1 MSQYIVMH
9 CPLTCGNCP
18 VINSIPTASPS
29 MSPVINPTAQPS
41 ITPSVVPSAKPIVE
55 QIDTAEPSI
64 TPSVAPSAKP
74 IEDQIDTAEPS
85 VTPSVAPSAKP
96 IVDQID
102 TAEPSVAPSAIP
114 SVTPTEN
121 PATSSPT
128 DQPSRIP
135 TSTPIESTQVP
146 SQPKVQID
154 ILIVGVTSTNFEQVQ
169 DALRSAIIIS
179 LPDFELDPAMIS
191 FVLNSRVSRRHMSV
205 STEDFITAEIKV
217 DSNEEASRLAEAL
230 QNENGLQ
237 DQMNLALS
245 NSDLVDVEVT
255 SLENSLAVFPGNDA
269 DSNGSKESA
278 TLLTL
283 VIIGLVFLALVS
295 SVVSYYYYWPHSK
308 LKLETD
314 IESAVTGRCENAGGE
329 KRTLTSSSLRKHRSV
344 FE

>member
-1 MSQYIVMH
+1 MSQYIVMN

-29 MSPVINPTAQPS
+29 MSPVINPIAQPS
-41 ITPSVVPSAKPIVE
+41 ITPSVVPSAKPILE

-64 TPSVAPSAKP
+64 TPSVVPSANP
-74 IEDQIDTAEPS
+74 ILDQIDTAEPS
-85 VTPSVAPSAKP
+85 VT
-96 IVDQID
+96 
-102 TAEPSVAPSAIP
+102 PSAIP

-146 SQPKVQID
+146 SRPKVQID
-154 ILIVGVTSTNFEQVQ
+154 IIILGVTTTNFEQVK

-230 QNENGLQ
+230 LNENGLE
-237 DQMNLALS
+237 DQMNIALS
-245 NSDLVDVEVT
+245 NSGVLDVEVT
-255 SLENSLAVFPGNDA
+255 SLENSLAVFPGNDT
-269 DSNGSKESA
+269 DSNGSKDST

-283 VIIGLVFLALVS
+283 VVTGLVFLALVS
-295 SVVSYYYYWPHSK
+295 SVVCYYYYSPESK
-308 LKLETD
+308 SKIETD
-314 IESAVTGRCENAGGE
+314 IESAVTSRCENAGGE
-329 KRTLTSSSLRKHRSV
+329 KRTLTESSLRKHRSV
-344 FE
+344 YE